1 MLVLSLVNMS
11 VAVVITAFSPN
22 VWVNAALRFM
32 CRFGRSMAGTSAMVL
47 SMELVGKWWRNTVS
61 FAGFVFFS
69 VGFMSLPVLAYTFR
83 EASWRTM
90 WGVAGGE
97 GMLAM
102 LRSICE
108 WWWAL
113 QRLATIT
120 TASFSIGV
128 VYYGMPLSV
137 GSLSF
142 DLYSVAYN
150 TAAELPSSFL
160 SWLLMGRF
168 NRRSSVVEL
177 TAVSG
182 LCSLACIVIP
192 ADPEAGTGGLRL
204 AAELSFFASCA
215 TTRSSRTTASRRG
228 LGRAAST
235 CAAALGRR
243 PAPPRA
249 SRLPLRCTLAW

>member
-1 MLVLSLVNMS
+1 MLVVLEWTLKCGGGGGPALISLPAASFFAGNLAGSFLLTTLADTHLGRRKMLVMSLANMS

-22 VWVNAALRFM
+22 VWVNAALRFV

-47 SMELVGKWWRNTVS
+47 STELVGKWWRNTESPRWLLVHGRKQEAIEALRQIASLNDGEGITMSS
-61 FAGFVFFS
+61 FTMLDMCAVE
-69 VGFMSLPVLAYTFR
+69 VGD
-83 EASWRTM
+83 
-90 WGVAGGE
+90 GVAGGE

-150 TAAELPSSFL
+150 AAAELPSSFL
-160 SWLLMGRF
+160 SWLLMGRK
-168 NRRSSVVEL
+168 V
-177 TAVSG
+177 
-182 LCSLACIVIP
+182 
-192 ADPEAGTGGLRL
+192 D
-204 AAELSFFASCA
+204 
-215 TTRSSRTTASRRG
+215 
-228 LGRAAST
+228 
-235 CAAALGRR
+235 
-243 PAPPRA
+243 
-249 SRLPLRCTLAW
+249 